1 MSWGYY
7 EPTRRR
13 EAKGGIQARSKRGA
27 FGETWW
33 GRRWM
38 QTLESFGMESRLT
51 RGRSYARSG
60 QVLTLECASGS
71 VAATVQG
78 SQPRPYMI
86 VIELKDF
93 TETEWERV
101 IEYLRGE
108 PSLVARLLGGEL
120 PEEIEEVFKEAKLA
134 LFPTRQ
140 KEIVAACSCPDWG
153 DPCKHVAA
161 VFCLLAEEL
170 DRDPFL
176 IFALRGR
183 TREALL
189 GKLTGAVVE
198 AGDAKPLPPEPL
210 SSEALAF
217 WEGGITS
224 LPMLGALRPPAT
236 SAPLLHRLGPFP
248 FWRGELPLAEALALG
263 LDSASVRMCEE
274 DVSLREAPA
283 SSRP

>member
-7 EPTRRR
+7 EPTRRK
-13 EAKGGIQARSKRGA
+13 EAKGGIQARSKRGP

-38 QTLESFGMESRLT
+38 ETLESFGMESRLA

-60 QVLTLECASGS
+60 QVLTLECASGA

-78 SQPRPYMI
+78 SRPKPYTI
-86 VIELKDF
+86 SIELKDF
-93 TETEWERV
+93 TDTEWERV
-101 IEYLRGE
+101 IERLRTE

-120 PEEIEEVFKEAKLA
+120 PEELVEVFKAAKLS
-134 LFPTRQ
+134 LFPARER
-140 KEIVAACSCPDWG
+140 EIAAECSCPDWG
-153 DPCKHVAA
+153 DPCKHTAA

-183 TREALL
+183 NRETLL
-189 GKLTGAVVE
+189 NALTGGVSE
-198 AGDAKPLPPEPL
+198 AHETPPLAPEPL
-210 SSEALAF
+210 PTDIRSF
-217 WEGGITS
+217 WEGGTAS
-224 LPMLGALRPPAT
+224 LPSTGGLHRPPL

-248 FWRGELPLAEALALG
+248 FWRGELPLAEALTLG
-263 LDSASVRMCEE
+263 LDTATERLSRQQEE
-274 DVSLREAPA
+274 T
-283 SSRP
+283 

>member
-1 MSWGYY
+1 MSWRYF
-7 EPTRRR
+7 EPTRRK

-38 QTLESFGMESRLT
+38 QTLESFGMESRLA

-71 VAATVQG
+71 VVATVQG
-78 SQPRPYMI
+78 SRPRPYDI
-86 VIELKDF
+86 SIALKDL
-93 TETEWERV
+93 TDTEWERV
-101 IEYLRGE
+101 IEQLKSE
-108 PSLVARLLGGEL
+108 PALVARLLGGEL
-120 PEEIEEVFKEAKLA
+120 PEEIEAVFTEARLS

-140 KEIVAACSCPDWG
+140 KELVAACSCPDWG
-153 DPCKHVAA
+153 DPCKHTAA

-170 DRDPFL
+170 DRNPFL

-183 TREALL
+183 GREALL
-189 GKLTGAVVE
+189 GKLTGGVVE
-198 AGDAKPLPPEPL
+198 AEEAKPLLPEPL
-210 SSEALAF
+210 PSDALAF

-224 LPMLGALRPPAT
+224 LPALGTLRPPAT

-248 FWRGELPLAEALALG
+248 FWRGELPLTEVLTPG
-263 LDSASVRMCEE
+263 LDRASEQ
-274 DVSLREAPA
+274 LGTP
-283 SSRP
+283 

>member
-13 EAKGGIQARSKRGA
+13 DAKGGIQARSKRGS

-78 SQPRPYMI
+78 SQPRPYKI
-86 VIELKDF
+86 TIGLKDF
-93 TETEWERV
+93 TSAEWERV
-101 IEYLRGE
+101 IERLREE

-120 PEEIEEVFKEAKLA
+120 PEEIEAVFTETKLS

-183 TREALL
+183 GREALL
-189 GKLTGAVVE
+189 GKLTGGAVE
-198 AGDAKPLPPEPL
+198 AEEAMPLPPEPL
-210 SSEALAF
+210 PSEALAF

-224 LPMLGALRPPAT
+224 LPTLGALRAPAT

-248 FWRGELPLAEALALG
+248 FWRGELPLAEALSPG
-263 LDSASVRMCEE
+263 LESASAQ
-274 DVSLREAPA
+274 LRDQSNP
-283 SSRP
+283 